1 MSRLAGELTS
11 PEVLQNRTK
20 QERLRISDKS
30 DTSETKLENGN
41 GNVDGK
47 GKAMGCEMEKSIL

>member
-1 MSRLAGELTS
+1 MSRLAVESTS

-20 QERLRISDKS
+20 QERLRSLDKS
-30 DTSETKLENGN
+30 DMSEIKLDNGN

-47 GKAMGCEMEKSIL
+47 GKAMGFKIEKSIP